1 MPEPPFPFLS
11 DDWIAAARGI
21 REEHVGQG
29 IPVPA
34 EVKVNQVITD
44 VPFGDGP
51 VEAHIDTSSG
61 ELIMDLGHLDGAD
74 VTLTLDYETAR
85 AVFVDGTAQ
94 AAMQAFMQGKI
105 KVQGDLAKLIAT
117 LQQVNPTAFAAS
129 EVQRQIKEIT
139 A

>member
-1 MPEPPFPFLS
+1 MPEPPYRFLS
-11 DDWIAAARGI
+11 DDWITAARAI
-21 REEHVGQG
+21 RAELVGKG

-34 EVKVNQVITD
+34 AVKVNQVITD
-44 VPFGDGP
+44 VPFGDSP
-51 VEAHIDTSSG
+51 VSAHIDTSSG
-61 ELIMDLGHLDGAD
+61 ELIMDLGHLEGAD

-105 KVQGDLAKLIAT
+105 KVEGDLAKLIAT

-129 EVQRQIKEIT
+129 EVQRKIKEIT